1 LYGGAGGAGT
11 LNQTTGGAQGVV
23 VFTYVST
30 GITLSIG
37 PGWSMGSGFA
47 TS

>member
-1 LYGGAGGAGT
+1 
-11 LNQTTGGAQGVV
+11 

-37 PGWSMGSGFA
+37 PGWSMGPGFA
-47 TS
+47 IS